1 MYTSMQLYFTWF
13 MYQSLLI
20 VMIILSTSLY
30 LKFNKPCITR
40 QRLIAAFLIIAV
52 LSYELIFV
60 YPSTFVAGIYMFSRM
75 LFVVVLI
82 FSRVEYLRSF
92 LKLVVHVTAF
102 LILISLVFWV
112 LFLLG
117 VPLPHYS
124 TLTNNY
130 YEHTVYYFFIL
141 NGDAGQLIPRFA
153 GLFLEPGHLG
163 SMASML
169 LFLNGVSLRKWQ
181 NIVFLI
187 ATILSLSLAAYGLLV
202 GGIVLYLITKSKRG
216 YLKIIPYIV
225 GLAGLVVFF
234 TEYNGG
240 DNPVNEKILSRLV
253 FEDGEIAGNNRTS
266 QWFDMQYDKYLES
279 PNTVLGIGREAYNEV
294 LIGTA
299 SWKRYFFVRGY
310 VGCILL
316 LVFLFYYLKI
326 FPSKTGGAFLI
337 IYIVCNMIRDYPLD
351 ELWLYLV
358 IAFLPVCRYEYDKLL
373 LRK

>member
-92 LKLVVHVTAF
+92 LKLVVQVTAF

-240 DNPVNEKILSRLV
+240 DNPVNEKILSR
-253 FEDGEIAGNNRTS
+253 
-266 QWFDMQYDKYLES
+266 
-279 PNTVLGIGREAYNEV
+279 
-294 LIGTA
+294 
-299 SWKRYFFVRGY
+299 
-310 VGCILL
+310 
-316 LVFLFYYLKI
+316 
-326 FPSKTGGAFLI
+326 TG
-337 IYIVCNMIRDYPLD
+337 
-351 ELWLYLV
+351 
-358 IAFLPVCRYEYDKLL
+358 K
-373 LRK
+373 

>member
-92 LKLVVHVTAF
+92 LKLVVQVTAF

-141 NGDAGQLIPRFA
+141 NGDAGHLIPIF
-153 GLFLEPGHLG
+153 P
-163 SMASML
+163 L
-169 LFLNGVSLRKWQ
+169 LFLDPEHL
-181 NIVFLI
+181 
-187 ATILSLSLAAYGLLV
+187 
-202 GGIVLYLITKSKRG
+202 
-216 YLKIIPYIV
+216 
-225 GLAGLVVFF
+225 
-234 TEYNGG
+234 
-240 DNPVNEKILSRLV
+240 
-253 FEDGEIAGNNRTS
+253 
-266 QWFDMQYDKYLES
+266 
-279 PNTVLGIGREAYNEV
+279 
-294 LIGTA
+294 
-299 SWKRYFFVRGY
+299 
-310 VGCILL
+310 
-316 LVFLFYYLKI
+316 
-326 FPSKTGGAFLI
+326 
-337 IYIVCNMIRDYPLD
+337 
-351 ELWLYLV
+351 
-358 IAFLPVCRYEYDKLL
+358 
-373 LRK
+373 